1 MKRLFLG
8 CLATLIW
15 FALCLPPVS
24 ASKNVV
30 HVLPAEGGLV
40 ASVTGSSPGTHSSG
54 SSGETTSGSS
64 APAPGSSIVSQDVAN
79 ASALSLQSEIGTEL
93 FDLFCGG
100 ANWSTICDPSIA
112 APPVGLPVAAPAA
125 VAAAAAPVLTPGMV
139 AEAFRSI
146 DLPAS
151 ELVVQPPDGR
161 TLVNF
166 ATNFYTEQGSFTR
179 EVRLLGQRV
188 ELRIWPS
195 RFGWRFGDGRSLA
208 TRQPG
213 APYPHLQ
220 VTHEYAADGGVHPS
234 VDTTYAAQFRV
245 NGGPWR
251 DVDGTVTVPG
261 APVDLEVLTAT
272 PELVG
277 YR

>member
-1 MKRLFLG
+1 M
-8 CLATLIW
+8 
-15 FALCLPPVS
+15 
-24 ASKNVV
+24 
-30 HVLPAEGGLV
+30 
-40 ASVTGSSPGTHSSG
+40 
-54 SSGETTSGSS
+54 
-64 APAPGSSIVSQDVAN
+64 APAR
-79 ASALSLQSEIGTEL
+79 
-93 FDLFCGG
+93 
-100 ANWSTICDPSIA
+100 
-112 APPVGLPVAAPAA
+112 
-125 VAAAAAPVLTPGMV
+125 PVLTAGMV

-151 ELVVQPPDGR
+151 ELVVQPPNGR

-166 ATNFYTEQGSFTR
+166 ATNFYTKQGSFTR

-195 RFGWRFGDGRSLA
+195 RFEWRFGDGRSLA
-208 TRQPG
+208 TERPG
-213 APYPHLQ
+213 APYPHLE
-220 VTHEYAADGGVHPS
+220 VTHTYLADGGVRPS

-261 APVDLEVLTAT
+261 APVDLRVLTAT